1 MILLMTFSGLCA
13 QCMVAQTAGQSTW
26 RAKNPSVQ
34 STNGRKPKSSL
45 LQKVGMMLARI
56 YDE

>member
-13 QCMVAQTAGQSTW
+13 QSTVAKTAGQFTW
-26 RAKNPSVQ
+26 RAKNPSVP
-34 STNGRKPKSSL
+34 STNGRKLKSSL
-45 LQKVGMMLARI
+45 LSKAGMRLGRI